1 MLSEHQQTPM
11 AFANRKKIRKL
22 KFGLEE
28 VPPAGR
34 KKVISYN
41 NSMHAFGN
49 NNTQP
54 YELKKSGLVF
64 AVLK

>member
-1 MLSEHQQTPM
+1 
-11 AFANRKKIRKL
+11 L

-28 VPPAGR
+28 VPSAGR

-41 NSMHAFGN
+41 NSMYAFGN

-54 YELKKSGLVF
+54 YELKESGLVF

>member
-1 MLSEHQQTPM
+1 MLSVHQQTLWHLQS
-11 AFANRKKIRKL
+11 KKIRKL

-28 VPPAGR
+28 VPSAGR

-41 NSMHAFGN
+41 NSMYAFGN

-54 YELKKSGLVF
+54 YELKGSGLVF